1 MIKNLQGK
9 DTHINE
15 CLSVHS
21 KPVCTT
27 STITSSNVTKFVQF
41 KMATNKKTSRKI
53 RFDISSKEKKRYK
66 THESRRNVT

>member
-21 KPVCTT
+21 KPVC
-27 STITSSNVTKFVQF
+27 N
-41 KMATNKKTSRKI
+41 NKYN
-53 RFDISSKEKKRYK
+53 YK
-66 THESRRNVT
+66 